1 MNMNMNMNMNNKIL
15 FIFTI
20 ICLVVIVA
28 YYIYTADSKTNT
40 KTKTNDKVVND
51 KTKKNIK
58 NKCDSNGCPFKNE
71 QNDIYA
77 LHESY
82 RPKRSKNYALTK
94 SSGAASF
101 LKKTTNK
108 GPENV
113 FIIRHGEKIKSK
125 FSLDCN
131 GILRSTYIPDLVEN
145 LNHKGYGINVI
156 VAMNNYE
163 SMHVQQTV
171 MLTSWLLDIP
181 LFIYGEQHSQQITI
195 ENVFKNPYYNGKNVL
210 ICWEHTCIQEL
221 IQQIINIA
229 PKAKGLTNYKFVN
242 PDGGSGLPNWGHDN
256 YQSVLHFDDQLNFEA
271 LAESFTTC
279 YSDDNDQIV
288 YGVSQTCQKVP
299 AYTLVNY

>member
-1 MNMNMNMNMNNKIL
+1 MVLNINMIMNMNTKIL
-15 FIFTI
+15 FVVTI
-20 ICLVVIVA
+20 ICLVVIVS
-28 YYIYTADSKTNT
+28 YYIYTADSN
-40 KTKTNDKVVND
+40 KTKKMKNTVVND
-51 KTKKNIK
+51 KTKKNVK

-82 RPKRSKNYALTK
+82 RPKRARNDALTK
-94 SSGAASF
+94 SSGGAHLF
-101 LKKTTNK
+101 KKSSNK

-131 GILRSTYIPDLVEN
+131 GILRSTYIPNLVEN

-156 VAMNNYE
+156 VSMNNYQ

-181 LFIYGEQHSQQITI
+181 LFIYGEQQQQQITI
-195 ENVFKNPYYNGKNVL
+195 ENVFNNPYYNGKNVL

-229 PKAKGLTNYKFVN
+229 PKVKGLTNYKFVN
-242 PDGGSGLPNWGHDN
+242 PDGNSGLPNWGHNN
-256 YQSVLHFDDQLNFEA
+256 YQSVLHFDDQLNFEVFT
-271 LAESFTTC
+271 ESFTTC
-279 YSDDNDQIV
+279 YSDDNDQLI
-288 YGVSQTCQKVP
+288 YGVVQTCLTPV
-299 AYTLVNY
+299 LN